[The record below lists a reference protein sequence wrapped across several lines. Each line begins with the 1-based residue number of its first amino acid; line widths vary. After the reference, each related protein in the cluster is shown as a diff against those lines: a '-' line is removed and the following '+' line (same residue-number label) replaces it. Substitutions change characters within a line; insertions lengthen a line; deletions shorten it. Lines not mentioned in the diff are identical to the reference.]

1 MRADNIQ
8 CLGRTTGQLRADLS
22 CKALDRG
29 LERIHLIVK
38 GICAVQRIL
47 RQNNTGLLGLT
58 GQLLQGGTAVID
70 NTRKAVRTF
79 AKQGHCQC
87 VALGLVLHLGER
99 SQRFVKD
106 RCAVTQ
112 LTVAVLD
119 LNTELIPCIDRS

>member
-8 CLGRTTGQLRADLS
+8 RLRRTTGQLRADLA

-29 LERIHLIVK
+29 LERVHLIVE
-38 GICAVQRIL
+38 GIRTVQRIL
-47 RQNNTGLLGLT
+47 RHNNTGLLSLT

-70 NTRKAVRTF
+70 DTRKAVRTF

-87 VALGLVLHLGER
+87 VTLGLVLHLG
-99 SQRFVKD
+99 QRGQRLVKHG
-106 RCAVTQ
+106 CAVTQ

-119 LNTELIPCIDRS
+119 LNAELIPCIDRC